1 MENVGFIAILLS
13 ILLWAMFV
21 LLPMWPAIKIYKLFP
36 DTKVGISGPLQGLD
50 VKASGAFAA
59 YVVTALLGFI
69 LVLNTKELI
78 DAYKDKDQSW
88 SVISEIQFLDAEGNP
103 LDDANLQS
111 LLKVLDITILPD
123 KKNLPD
129 KQVKITIPNYNEDIV
144 LQYSLDGYITK
155 SKTLSDATPNGDN
168 KLDLGHIE
176 LKPVEQEYR
185 LGTMFLAPSNA
196 VSRPANEEV
205 ASSQDEQEAMLA
217 SQQ

>member
-1 MENVGFIAILLS
+1 
-13 ILLWAMFV
+13 
-21 LLPMWPAIKIYKLFP
+21 MWPAIKIYKLFP